1 MTSVFILDPND
12 INEES
17 LNYNYTFL
25 NNSYPKYKQYYSLLN
40 KTDNYKKKNIYNF
53 IYIRLIKMKKV
64 FPEITLLEKRN
75 IKSLKDF
82 NTIIKKYISKDKIKA
97 IIVINCISH
106 YYVPYKFN

>member
-40 KTDNYKKKNIYNF
+40 KTDNYKIKKIFNF
-53 IYIRLIKMKKV
+53 IIY
-64 FPEITLLEKRN
+64 
-75 IKSLKDF
+75 D
-82 NTIIKKYISKDKIKA
+82 
-97 IIVINCISH
+97 
-106 YYVPYKFN
+106 